1 VRLEGREATHPLRP
15 GRRRLVRN
23 RRSGEVAFGSPSPPG
38 SASSSSIP
46 SWPRSGRHVTHR
58 RMSFAKRRS
67 VAGLSPGAG
76 LEGEGC
82 QPRTRLGSPSPWRTT
97 GRRAGTPRGRQ
108 SRPPP
113 RWTRS
118 GPSEAKRSQRNEG
131 LEQGQ
136 RSRVANLVAWDGI
149 EPPTRGFSER
159 LAPPDQTEPNGTNR
173 PECGTYGPP
182 AGRLGTVG
190 AVWRRL
196 VRGKSEASRGSPG
209 PSKKRQGSFG
219 LDREL
224 PLQVVEVD
232 LARHILANRGLACN
246 RPARWWPGTAMRIGL
261 ESSSAPPAR
270 RQGRPPRAVAADE
283 TGQPPRDRLE
293 PFEDTM
299 GVPRLGSLQERP
311 RSGPASRRSLIFP
324 RRSGLTSP
332 HEKPGRSL

>member
-1 VRLEGREATHPLRP
+1 MFLSCRASCHPAGRSGCVQASSGGRRDRACSWTAWRKRTIASREHRPGASCGKVQPILAALQALRLGLVQKVLPLRSSAAS
-15 GRRRLVRN
+15 N
-23 RRSGEVAFGSPSPPG
+23 RD
-38 SASSSSIP
+38 
-46 SWPRSGRHVTHR
+46 SGRV
-58 RMSFAKRRS
+58 S
-67 VAGLSPGAG
+67 GAV
-76 LEGEGC
+76 
-82 QPRTRLGSPSPWRTT
+82 
-97 GRRAGTPRGRQ
+97 RG
-108 SRPPP
+108 
-113 RWTRS
+113 
-118 GPSEAKRSQRNEG
+118 G
-131 LEQGQ
+131 
-136 RSRVANLVAWDGI
+136 VANLVAWDGV

-261 ESSSAPPAR
+261 ESSSAPLAR

-283 TGQPPRDRLE
+283 TGQPLRDRLE